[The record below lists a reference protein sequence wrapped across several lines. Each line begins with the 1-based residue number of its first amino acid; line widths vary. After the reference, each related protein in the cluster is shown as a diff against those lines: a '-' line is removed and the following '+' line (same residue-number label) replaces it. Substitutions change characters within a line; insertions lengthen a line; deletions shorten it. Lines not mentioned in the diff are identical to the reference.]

1 MTVTALRTLRQT
13 GDDGLTG
20 LECPICGG
28 KNGQHEFIRV
38 PYPYPFNKAVF
49 KYAPCPLEAKD
60 E

>member
-13 GDDGLTG
+13 GD
-20 LECPICGG
+20 ECPVCGG
-28 KNGQHEFIRV
+28 KNEQHEFIRV